1 MGISSSAISPLL
13 FPAPNP
19 PRYRPDSFPTEMLWL
34 PRTTGTR
41 LPCFFAQ
48 VPQARGVMIYFHG
61 NGCDL
66 GEMALDL
73 REYAAEFQMNV
84 LGVEWTGYG
93 YNLGNSSEGA
103 LNQDA
108 LDAWTFVVNELKV
121 PPHKI
126 VIFGRS
132 IGTGPAVWLSHRLTI
147 EKVNRF
153 SQYRMERRFSDPARQ
168 VDFAKSLHE
177 HSRCGGAC
185 SWESGWRSDLQHLVL
200 CGKDP

>member
-13 FPAPNP
+13 FPAPSP

-34 PRTTGTR
+34 PRTTGKGK
-41 LPCFFAQ
+41 LPCFLAQ
-48 VPQARGVMIYFHG
+48 TPRAKGVLLYFHG

-73 REYAAEFQMNV
+73 REYAAEFQMHV
-84 LGVEWTGYG
+84 IGVEWTGYG
-93 YNLGNSSEGA
+93 YNVGSPSEGA

-108 LDAWTFVVNELKV
+108 LDAWKFVVTEWKV
-121 PPHKI
+121 PSHQI

-147 EKVNRF
+147 EKVK
-153 SQYRMERRFSDPARQ
+153 E
-168 VDFAKSLHE
+168 
-177 HSRCGGAC
+177 
-185 SWESGWRSDLQHLVL
+185 
-200 CGKDP
+200 